1 MPSTFEQI
9 NPTRAK
15 LTVEI
20 PFADLEPSIK
30 QAYKN
35 IANQVNIPGFRKG
48 KVPARL
54 IDQRFGRGV
63 VLEEAINKYLPESY
77 AEAVREND
85 VHPLGQPE
93 IDIKELDDG
102 NKVVYTAELDVRPD
116 FDLPDFSKI
125 KVEVPA
131 IKVDDDLV
139 NERVDM
145 LRTQFAKLEEVDR
158 KLAKGDVA
166 VFDLTATKDGK
177 ALPEGE
183 AKDVQYRLG
192 DGGMLDGLD
201 EALEG
206 MKAGDE
212 KTFESTLVGG
222 ELRGVEADIT
232 VTINK
237 VMNQE
242 LPELNDDFAQMVSQ
256 FDTVDEMLDDLREG
270 LTRVARLQQAND
282 AREEVLQKL
291 VEAAKFDLPEK
302 LLADEKEARKAN
314 IEQQLSNAG
323 LTLDQYLKNND
334 EEPETADEFW
344 EEIGKRS
351 EEGLRAQIILDKF
364 AEGEEISVSQE
375 ELTSLIVQKAQQAGS
390 TPEQEMSHMLE
401 HNHMGEWMN
410 EVRRGKALGTIV
422 TAAQISDDAG
432 EKLDLAKLNNDG
444 TIAEDS
450 EDSEEKSEK
459 KEDKK

>member
-20 PFADLEPSIK
+20 PFADLEPTIK
-30 QAYKN
+30 QAYQN

-54 IDQRFGRGV
+54 IDQRFGRGA
-63 VLEEAINKYLPESY
+63 VLEEAINQYLPESY

-93 IDIKELDDG
+93 IDITELDDG

-116 FDLPDFSKI
+116 FDLPDFAKI

-131 IKVDDDLV
+131 VNVDDELV

-158 KLAKGDVA
+158 KLADGDVA
-166 VFDLTATKDGK
+166 VFDLTATKNGE

-192 DGGMLDGLD
+192 DGGMLNGLD
-201 EALEG
+201 EALKG
-206 MKAGDE
+206 MKAGE
-212 KTFESTLVGG
+212 TKTFESTLVGG
-222 ELRGVEADIT
+222 ELRGVEADIN
-232 VTINK
+232 VTLNK

-242 LPELNDDFAQMVSQ
+242 LPELDDDFAQMVSQ
-256 FDTVDEMLDDLREG
+256 FDTVDEMLDDLRDG
-270 LTRVARLQQAND
+270 LTRVARLEQSNN
-282 AREEVLQKL
+282 ARELVLQKI
-291 VEAAKFDLPEK
+291 VELTDFELPEK
-302 LLADEKEARKAN
+302 LLTDDQEARKASV
-314 IEQQLSNAG
+314 EQQLSNAG
-323 LTLDQYLKNND
+323 LTIDQYLKNND
-334 EEPETADEFW
+334 EEPDTAEEFW
-344 EEIGKRS
+344 AQIAKRS

-364 AEGEEISVSQE
+364 AEGEEIEVSQE
-375 ELTSLIVQKAQQAGS
+375 ELTSLIVQKAQQAGT
-390 TPEQEMSHMLE
+390 TPEQEMSHMIE

-422 TAAQISDDAG
+422 TAAEISDDKG
-432 EKLDLAKLNNDG
+432 QKLDLAKLNNDG
-444 TIAEDS
+444 TIAED
-450 EDSEEKSEK
+450 EEESAE
-459 KEDKK
+459 

>member
-20 PFADLEPSIK
+20 PFADLEPTIK
-30 QAYKN
+30 QAYQN

-54 IDQRFGRGV
+54 IDQRFGRGA
-63 VLEEAINKYLPESY
+63 VLEEAINQYLPESY

-93 IDIKELDDG
+93 IDITELDDG

-116 FDLPDFSKI
+116 FDLPDFAKI

-131 IKVDDDLV
+131 VNVDDELV

-158 KLAKGDVA
+158 KLADGDVA
-166 VFDLTATKDGK
+166 VFDLTATKNGE

-201 EALEG
+201 EALKG
-206 MKAGDE
+206 MKAGE
-212 KTFESTLVGG
+212 TKTFESTLVGG
-222 ELRGVEADIT
+222 ELRGVEADIN
-232 VTINK
+232 VTLNK

-242 LPELNDDFAQMVSQ
+242 LPELDDDFAQMVSQ
-256 FDTVDEMLDDLREG
+256 FDTVDEMLDDLRDG
-270 LTRVARLQQAND
+270 LTRVARLEQSNN
-282 AREEVLQKL
+282 ARELVLQKI
-291 VEAAKFDLPEK
+291 VELTDFELPEK
-302 LLADEKEARKAN
+302 LLADDQEARKASV
-314 IEQQLSNAG
+314 EQQLSNAG
-323 LTLDQYLKNND
+323 LTIDQYLKNND
-334 EEPETADEFW
+334 EEPDTAEEFW
-344 EEIGKRS
+344 AQVAKRS

-364 AEGEEISVSQE
+364 AEGEEIEVSQE

-422 TAAQISDDAG
+422 TAAEISDDKG

-444 TIAEDS
+444 TIAED
-450 EDSEEKSEK
+450 EEESAE
-459 KEDKK
+459 

>member
-20 PFADLEPSIK
+20 PFADLEPTIK
-30 QAYKN
+30 QAYQN

-54 IDQRFGRGV
+54 IDQRFGRGA
-63 VLEEAINKYLPESY
+63 VLEEAINQYLPESY

-93 IDIKELDDG
+93 IDITELDDG

-116 FDLPDFSKI
+116 FDLPDFAKI

-131 IKVDDDLV
+131 VNVDDELV

-158 KLAKGDVA
+158 KLADGDVA
-166 VFDLTATKDGK
+166 VFDLTATKNGE

-201 EALEG
+201 EALKG
-206 MKAGDE
+206 MKAGE
-212 KTFESTLVGG
+212 TKTFESTLVGG
-222 ELRGVEADIT
+222 ELRGVEADIN
-232 VTINK
+232 VTLNK

-242 LPELNDDFAQMVSQ
+242 LPELDDDFAQMVSQ
-256 FDTVDEMLDDLREG
+256 FDTVDEMLDDLRDG
-270 LTRVARLQQAND
+270 LTRVARLEQSNN
-282 AREEVLQKL
+282 ARELVLQKI
-291 VEAAKFDLPEK
+291 VELTDFELPEK
-302 LLADEKEARKAN
+302 LLTDDQEARKASV
-314 IEQQLSNAG
+314 EQQLSNAG
-323 LTLDQYLKNND
+323 LTIDQYLKNND
-334 EEPETADEFW
+334 EEPDTAEEFW
-344 EEIGKRS
+344 AQIAKRS

-364 AEGEEISVSQE
+364 AEGEEIEVSQE

-401 HNHMGEWMN
+401 HNHMSEWMN

-422 TAAQISDDAG
+422 TAAEISDDKG

-444 TIAEDS
+444 TIAED
-450 EDSEEKSEK
+450 EEESAE
-459 KEDKK
+459 